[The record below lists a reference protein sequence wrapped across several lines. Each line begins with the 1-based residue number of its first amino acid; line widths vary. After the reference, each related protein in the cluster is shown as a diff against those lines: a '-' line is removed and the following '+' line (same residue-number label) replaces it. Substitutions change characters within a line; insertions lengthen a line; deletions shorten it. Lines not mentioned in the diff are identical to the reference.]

1 MAKPIVFAA
10 FIALFAL
17 NAQAQMS
24 TFDQN
29 VQAGLDS
36 EFNIANGL
44 APVLKDQKISLLE
57 PFSGEFRILGSKQYH
72 DDEQAKY
79 SPIDYAVTRGLFTDP
94 EIARQ
99 ISINQYDRY
108 LNWKMAKTSDS
119 TEIGYAV
126 SQ

>member
-44 APVLKDQKISLLE
+44 APVLKDQKI
-57 PFSGEFRILGSKQYH
+57 
-72 DDEQAKY
+72 
-79 SPIDYAVTRGLFTDP
+79 LFL
-94 EIARQ
+94 A
-99 ISINQYDRY
+99 
-108 LNWKMAKTSDS
+108 
-119 TEIGYAV
+119 
-126 SQ
+126 